1 MKDVKVK
8 IDYTPLL
15 KAIKEQ
21 NLSETKIFKQW
32 NIPRKTFYNIRHERG
47 ITIDTL
53 ARLSVVLDKDIGQLV
68 HISYDIIEK
77 PE

>member
-21 NLSETKIFKQW
+21 NLSETKIFKQFQEKHF
-32 NIPRKTFYNIRHERG
+32 II
-47 ITIDTL
+47 
-53 ARLSVVLDKDIGQLV
+53 SVMNEESL
-68 HISYDIIEK
+68 
-77 PE
+77 

>member
-47 ITIDTL
+47 ITIDT
-53 ARLSVVLDKDIGQLV
+53 
-68 HISYDIIEK
+68 
-77 PE
+77 

>member
-1 MKDVKVK
+1 MKDIKVK

-15 KAIKEQ
+15 KAIEEQ
-21 NLSETKIFKQW
+21 NLSENKIFKQW

-47 ITIDTL
+47 ITID
-53 ARLSVVLDKDIGQLV
+53 KDIGQLV
-68 HISYDIIEK
+68 NISYDIIEK